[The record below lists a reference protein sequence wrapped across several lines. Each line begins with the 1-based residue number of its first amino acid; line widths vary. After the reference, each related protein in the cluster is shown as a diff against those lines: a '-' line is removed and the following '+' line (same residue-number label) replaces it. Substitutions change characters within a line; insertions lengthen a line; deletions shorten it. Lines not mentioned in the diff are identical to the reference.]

1 VNAESKVKCGAN
13 LIPCKR
19 LLCFLLLVTPDIHTH
34 SPLYQ
39 SLRENTST
47 VSSTSPPYRLAE
59 APGKNHGLFA
69 TRPIATGELIISEAP
84 LFTAQGLFEVG
95 PAVQKLSAA
104 DKAIFETLTDAY
116 CADKPTP
123 VTRFKTNALPLGV
136 GSTRGGLFP
145 QISRINHSRR
155 NRTSIIRGAKSSGRR
170 SSTPRPPLP
179 QVKRSSR
186 PTLNRTLRPKN
197 VDGSS
202 LPAFGSSVDATSANA
217 LILPTTPSDKRSPS
231 SETRSCTSPA
241 WTLSAAYG

>member
-1 VNAESKVKCGAN
+1 MNAESKVKCGAN

-47 VSSTSPPYRLAE
+47 MSSTSPPYRLAE

-104 DKAIFETLTDAY
+104 EKTAFETLTDAY
-116 CADKPTP
+116 CPDKPTP

-155 NRTSIIRGAKSSGRR
+155 TERPSFVVREAREGGHLRLVPHCRR
-170 SSTPRPPLP
+170 SRDPDDLP
-179 QVKRSSR
+179 
-186 PTLNRTLRPKN
+186 RTLRF
-197 VDGSS
+197 DRGTSS
-202 LPAFGSSVDATSANA
+202 DPRYRLSVRLSMRR
-217 LILPTTPSDKRSPS
+217 LR
-231 SETRSCTSPA
+231 TR
-241 WTLSAAYG
+241 